1 MSSVRVRIAPSPT
14 GPTHVGTAYQ
24 ALFDKLF
31 AKKFDGQF
39 ILRIEDTD
47 QERSRHEY
55 ETQLINSL
63 KWLGLDWDE
72 GPDVGGGYGPYRQ
85 SERLE
90 IYREHAKIL
99 LEKDR
104 AYYCFCT
111 ADRLAEMRTTQ
122 EKNKTTKGYDGHC
135 RNLSPKEIKQNIE
148 EGLNHVVRLKM
159 PKSGTCKIEDKLRG
173 DIEVDF
179 SQSDDQ
185 VLLKSD
191 GFPTYHLAVVVDD
204 FSMKIS
210 HVIRGEEWITST
222 PKHLVLY
229 DAFGW
234 QPPEFIHLPLLLN
247 PDGTKMSK
255 RRNPTS
261 IEYYRR
267 AGYSADVLLNYLALM
282 AYPAINEEEKF
293 TFSELVK
300 EFDIRRINLGG
311 SIFDMEK
318 LNWLNGR
325 YIREDRTPQQ
335 ILSEMKQW
343 LVNDEQFLQIISLLQ
358 KRMETM
364 GDFMPKAAFFFAR
377 EVSVTEEELLPKGRE
392 MAEVSQMLQTA
403 IWALDLIVEWDAESI
418 ESKVR
423 MIADFW
429 QWPIRDVT
437 VPLTVALT
445 GSRVGPPLFETIML
459 MRIDIVRMRLLK
471 GIEQLGGLSKKKA
484 KKLEKDW
491 KNSNIF

>member
-135 RNLSPKEIKQNIE
+135 RNLSPKEIKRNIE

-267 AGYSADVLLNYLALM
+267 AGYSADVPLNYLALM

>member
-31 AKKFDGQF
+31 AKKLGGQF
-39 ILRIEDTD
+39 VLRIEDTD

-72 GPDVGGGYGPYRQ
+72 GPDVGGDYGPYRQ

-90 IYREHAKIL
+90 IYRDHVKIL

-104 AYYCFCT
+104 AYRCFCT
-111 ADRLAEMRTTQ
+111 ADRLAEMRVMQ
-122 EKNKTTKGYDGHC
+122 EKKKTPQGYDGHC
-135 RNLSPKEIKQNIE
+135 RNLSPTAIKQNMK

-159 PKSGTCKIEDKLRG
+159 PKSGTCKIEDQLRG
-173 DIEVDF
+173 DVEVDF

-185 VLLKSD
+185 VLIKSD

-234 QPPEFIHLPLLLN
+234 KPPEFIHLPLLLN

-255 RRNPTS
+255 RKNPTS

-267 AGYSADVLLNYLALM
+267 SGYSADALLNYLALM

-335 ILSEMKQW
+335 ILSEMKRW

-364 GDFMPKAAFFFAR
+364 GDFMPKAAFLFAR
-377 EVSVTEEELLPKGRE
+377 EVNPTEEELLPKGRE
-392 MAEVSQMLQTA
+392 IAQVSQMLQTA
-403 IWALDLIVEWDAESI
+403 IWAIDIVAEWDAESI

-423 MIADFW
+423 VIADYW

-445 GSRVGPPLFETIML
+445 GSRVGPPLFETITL
-459 MRIDIVRMRLLK
+459 MGIDIVRMRLLK
-471 GIEQLGGLSKKKA
+471 GIEQLGGLSKKKT

-491 KNSNIF
+491 KNSNIC

>member
-1 MSSVRVRIAPSPT
+1 MTSVRVRIAPSPT

-55 ETQLINSL
+55 ETQLIDSL

-72 GPDVGGGYGPYRQ
+72 GPDVGGDYGPYRQ

-111 ADRLAEMRTTQ
+111 ADRLAEMRAMQ
-122 EKNKTTKGYDGHC
+122 EKNKTTQGYDGHC
-135 RNLSPKEIKQNIE
+135 RNLSPIQIKQNIE
-148 EGLNHVVRLKM
+148 EGLNHVIRLKM

-173 DIEVDF
+173 DVELDF

-234 QPPEFIHLPLLLN
+234 KPPEYIHLPLLLN

-267 AGYSADVLLNYLALM
+267 AGYSADALLNYLSLM

-377 EVSVTEEELLPKGRE
+377 EVGATEEELLPKGRE
-392 MAEVSQMLQTA
+392 TAQVSQMLQTA
-403 IWALDLIVEWDAESI
+403 IWALDLVVEWDTESI

-423 MIADFW
+423 VIADYW

-459 MRIDIVRMRLLK
+459 MKIDIVRMRLLK

-491 KNSNIF
+491 KNSNIC

>member
-159 PKSGTCKIEDKLRG
+159 PESGTCKIEDKLRG

-343 LVNDEQFLQIISLLQ
+343 LVNDEQFLQIIPLLQ

>member
-24 ALFDKLF
+24 ALFDKLY
-31 AKKFDGQF
+31 ADKYGGRF

-47 QERSRHEY
+47 QERSRDEY

-72 GPDVGGGYGPYRQ
+72 GPDVGGDYGPYRQ

-90 IYREHAKIL
+90 LYREHAKIL
-99 LEKDR
+99 VEKGR

-111 ADRLAEMRTTQ
+111 SDRLSEMRADQ
-122 EKNKTTKGYDGHC
+122 EKHKTRQGYDGRC
-135 RNLSPKEIKQNIE
+135 RNLSSIEVDQCME
-148 EGLNHVVRLKM
+148 EGHDHVVRVKM
-159 PKSGTCKIEDKLRG
+159 PEDGVCKIADKLRG
-173 DIEVDF
+173 NIELDF
-179 SQSDDQ
+179 AESDDQ
-185 VLLKSD
+185 VILKSD

-204 FSMKIS
+204 FHMRIS

-234 QPPEFIHLPLLLN
+234 DPPEFIHLPLLLN

-255 RRNPTS
+255 RKNPTS

-267 AGYSADVLLNYLALM
+267 AGYSADALLNYLALM
-282 AYPAINEEEKF
+282 AYPSIKEEEKF
-293 TFSELVK
+293 TLSELAK
-300 EFDIRRINLGG
+300 EFDVGNINLGG

-325 YIREDRTPQQ
+325 YLREERTPQQ

-343 LVNDEQFLQIISLLQ
+343 LVNDEQFVQIISLLQ
-358 KRMETM
+358 KRMETL

-377 EVSVTEEELLPKGRE
+377 DVSPTEEELLPKGRE
-392 MAEVSQMLQTA
+392 AGELSQMFQTA
-403 IWALDLIVEWDAESI
+403 VWALDGTVEWGTESV

-423 MIADFW
+423 IVADYW
-429 QWPIRDVT
+429 GWPVRDVT

-445 GSRVGPPLFETIML
+445 GSRVGPPLFETVIL
-459 MRIDIVRMRLLK
+459 LGIDIVRMRLLK
-471 GIEQLGGLSKKKA
+471 GIETLGGLSKKKA
-484 KKLEKDW
+484 KKLEKEW
-491 KNSNIF
+491 KKSDLY

>member
-31 AKKFDGQF
+31 AKKLGGQF
-39 ILRIEDTD
+39 VLRIEDTD

-72 GPDVGGGYGPYRQ
+72 GPDVGGDYGPYRQ

-90 IYREHAKIL
+90 IYRDHVKIL

-104 AYYCFCT
+104 AYRCFCT
-111 ADRLAEMRTTQ
+111 ADRLAEMRVMQ
-122 EKNKTTKGYDGHC
+122 EKKKTPQGYDGHC
-135 RNLSPKEIKQNIE
+135 RNLSPTAIKQNMK

-159 PKSGTCKIEDKLRG
+159 PKSGTCKIEDQLRG
-173 DIEVDF
+173 DVEVDF

-185 VLLKSD
+185 VLIKSD

-234 QPPEFIHLPLLLN
+234 KPPEFIHLPLLLN

-255 RRNPTS
+255 RKNPTS

-267 AGYSADVLLNYLALM
+267 SGYSADALLNYLALM

-335 ILSEMKQW
+335 ILSEMKRW